1 MSRWPHLQDRPEKVA
16 RILLKSAD
24 DLGKRGVDREFGHGR
39 LNLEAAL
46 QPLGARTLATGGRV
60 GDEAAALPA
69 SSLATTSV
77 FGDSLAAALAE
88 SRAVVF
94 DAFGRDFAIDPS
106 AFAQPASADVD
117 GHDLFLAFMRG
128 TGSPSLPAVAD
139 TRSWR
144 MALAAESDPHRHL
157 PPGGFMIA
165 GGAGPV
171 QFGFASDHD
180 AFAFAD
186 ALEGNITASDP
197 VTGFRDDA
205 HHMDLVG
212 PARAFGGRYELAG
225 GRAAVGI
232 VMAERSNTPHADVLA
247 GGDDANGVELRGQ
260 FEPADGLTLGTR
272 FGFVREDGSVLGAE
286 GDGAFALGGGESYYL
301 GARLAAPLRGGFS
314 LDLDLETGWIT
325 LAQDGDSLLESGRV
339 RTETAR
345 LSLVGRDVWL
355 ARDTVAFGIPQPL
368 RVADGDL
375 RVRLPVGRTTGG
387 RVLYDDAALSA
398 EPEGRELRLSFDYGA
413 PLPQDIGR
421 WQVVAVERLAPGHD
435 PERTPETLIFG
446 KVTLVF

>member
-1 MSRWPHLQDRPEKVA
+1 MS
-16 RILLKSAD
+16 
-24 DLGKRGVDREFGHGR
+24 
-39 LNLEAAL
+39 
-46 QPLGARTLATGGRV
+46 
-60 GDEAAALPA
+60 
-69 SSLATTSV
+69 
-77 FGDSLAAALAE
+77 
-88 SRAVVF
+88 
-94 DAFGRDFAIDPS
+94 
-106 AFAQPASADVD
+106 
-117 GHDLFLAFMRG
+117 
-128 TGSPSLPAVAD
+128 
-139 TRSWR
+139 
-144 MALAAESDPHRHL
+144 
-157 PPGGFMIA
+157 
-165 GGAGPV
+165 
-171 QFGFASDHD
+171 
-180 AFAFAD
+180 
-186 ALEGNITASDP
+186 
-197 VTGFRDDA
+197 
-205 HHMDLVG
+205 LVG

-225 GRAAVGI
+225 GKAALGI
-232 VMAERSNTPHADVLA
+232 VIAERSSIPHAEVLA
-247 GGDDANGVELRGQ
+247 SGDDATGVELRGRL
-260 FEPADGLTLGTR
+260 EPGAGVTLSTR

-286 GDGAFALGGGESYYL
+286 GDGAFALDGGESYYL

-398 EPEGRELRLSFDYGA
+398 EPEGRELRLSLDYGA

-421 WQVVAVERLAPGHD
+421 WQVLAVERLAPGHD
-435 PERTPETLIFG
+435 PGRTPETLIFG